1 MKYKLKIL
9 MLCFCTLSVV
19 AFTNYFAN
27 KAERVT
33 TECENCDEID

>member
-1 MKYKLKIL
+1 MKYKLTIL
-9 MLCFCTLSVV
+9 MLCFCTLSMI

-27 KAERVT
+27 KAERVI